1 MVFTLLQQTAFF
13 EDNDQMGL
21 SNRTRVFLQNE
32 GIQHPRDLADF
43 AKDEHWSQIIENCK
57 RPPQIPDPAPGA
69 AAGAMINQ
77 SPFRLP
83 SKSLLRLKVAALVV
97 EYFSRRGR
105 DLTAANMTWIRLD
118 NFCVGFDTLN
128 DRKKKNDELSLPVIS
143 TKLSITAFFK
153 AYETYVG
160 KFIG

>member
-57 RPPQIPDPAPGA
+57 RPP
-69 AAGAMINQ
+69 
-77 SPFRLP
+77 R
-83 SKSLLRLKVAALVV
+83 SLILRL
-97 EYFSRRGR
+97 EQQRGQ
-105 DLTAANMTWIRLD
+105 
-118 NFCVGFDTLN
+118 
-128 DRKKKNDELSLPVIS
+128 
-143 TKLSITAFFK
+143 
-153 AYETYVG
+153 
-160 KFIG
+160 